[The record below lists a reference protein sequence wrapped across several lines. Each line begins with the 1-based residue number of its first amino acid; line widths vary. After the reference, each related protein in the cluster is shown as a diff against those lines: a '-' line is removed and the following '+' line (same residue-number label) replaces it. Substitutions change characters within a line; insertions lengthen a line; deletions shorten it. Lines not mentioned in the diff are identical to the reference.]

1 MKIKCA
7 CGRSDCSG
15 AIWFEE
21 SYSQLLLWLTNDVC
35 KNEMEYSIFL
45 DANGLTELV
54 KQARM
59 QLIRLTEK

>member
-1 MKIKCA
+1 MKIKCS
-7 CGRSDCSG
+7 CGKPECSG

-21 SYSQLLLWLTNDVC
+21 SYNQLLLYFTNDLC
-35 KNEMEYSIFL
+35 KNGMEYSIFL